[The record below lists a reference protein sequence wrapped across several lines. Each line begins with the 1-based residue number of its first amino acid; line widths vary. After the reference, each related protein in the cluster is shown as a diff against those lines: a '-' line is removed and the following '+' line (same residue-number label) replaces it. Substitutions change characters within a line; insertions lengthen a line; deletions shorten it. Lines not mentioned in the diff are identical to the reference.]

1 MASAQVTV
9 QKGKRLVGQSLKRT
23 EDPKFITGSG
33 MYLDDLRMPEMLYA
47 AFVRSPHAHAK
58 VLSVDVSPALSM
70 PGVFAAMTGKDID
83 GKVKNMP
90 TVDTAGAEGGETTE
104 GPEGSEPEE
113 ASGKGKKKATVRK
126 ALAISE
132 VNYVGE
138 AVAVVFADSVYA
150 AEDAAEAVQVDYD
163 PLDAVVDVEAALRPD
178 SPRVHPEFSD
188 NVARHYVHRVG
199 DVAGAFRKADVVVK
213 VSLLNQ
219 RIHPVSLE
227 PRGIVASYD
236 EGADLLTIWLSCQ
249 DPHNQRN
256 SIAGLLKM
264 EDSKV
269 RLIAPDTGGGF
280 GGKAAPYPEDVV
292 IGYAAKQLRRPIKWE
307 ETRREHLMTMTHG
320 RGQRQWAELAV
331 QKNGKILGYKIKI
344 LSDGGA
350 YSDGTT
356 TFLPELTDKM
366 GTGVYDIP
374 AYEADIY
381 SVFTNK
387 VPHGAYRGAG
397 RPEAAYLLE
406 RAMNVLASKLKLDPV
421 KVRQVNYIAKEKF
434 PFKTPGGYTY
444 DSADYEKNLAKA
456 LQVSGYQKLR
466 QEQREA
472 KASGRLYGI
481 GICTWT
487 EICGF
492 SPGVAQT
499 AAISV
504 LHDGSVVITIGG
516 HPHGQG
522 HAISMTQLAAD
533 ELSLPVERFT
543 VRHGDTNM
551 LPWSSMTAG
560 SRSAALT
567 GAAVLLSAR
576 KIKEKMAKIAA
587 NSLNVAASTNM
598 VFSNGKIHPEG
609 NASKSVTF
617 EDVAATAYDAE
628 KIPSGMEPTLY
639 AYTAYAPPNYT
650 FPFGTHIAVV
660 EVDRETGY
668 VKVLK
673 YFAIDDCGTLLNPML
688 VEGQVHGGVAQG
700 AGQALMEELLYD
712 ENGQLL
718 TSTLA
723 DYLVPSSDTMPE
735 IVWDRTETPTYA
747 NPMGV
752 KGIGEA
758 GTIAATPVIVN
769 AVEDALSEY
778 GVVVEKMP
786 VRSDYIRSL
795 MNGASTERSET
806 TKSGRRA

>member
-23 EDPKFITGSG
+23 EDPKFITGKG
-33 MYLDDLRMPEMLYA
+33 TYLDDLRLPEMLYA

-58 VLSVDVSPALSM
+58 VLSVDASPALQM
-70 PGVFAAMTGKDID
+70 AGVVAVLTGRDID

-90 TVDTAGAEGGETTE
+90 TVDSAGGEGG
-104 GPEGSEPEE
+104 GSS
-113 ASGKGKKKATVRK
+113 SGGKKATIRK
-126 ALAISE
+126 ALATDE

-138 AVAVVFADSVYA
+138 AVAAVFAETMYA
-150 AEDAAEAVQVDYD
+150 AADAADTVTVEYE
-163 PLDAVVDVEAALRPD
+163 PLDAVVDVEAALKPG
-178 SPRVHPEFSD
+178 SPKVHAEFSD
-188 NVARHYVHRVG
+188 NIAHHYVHRVG
-199 DVAGAFRKADVVVK
+199 DVSAAFKKADVVVK
-213 VSLLNQ
+213 VNLLNQ

-227 PRGIVASYD
+227 PRGIAASYD
-236 EGADLLTIWLSCQ
+236 EGAGLLTIWLSTQ
-249 DPHNQRN
+249 DPHNVRN
-256 SIAGLLKM
+256 SLAGLLKV
-264 EDSKV
+264 EDSSV
-269 RLIAPDTGGGF
+269 RLVAPDTGGGF

-292 IGYAAKQLRRPIKWE
+292 VAYAAKLLRRPIKWE

-320 RGQRQWAELAV
+320 RGQNQWAEIAV

-406 RAMNVLASKLKLDPV
+406 RTMSIMATKLKLDPV

-444 DSADYEKNLAKA
+444 DSADYDANLAKA
-456 LQVSGYQKLR
+456 LEVSGYQRLR

-472 KASGRLYGI
+472 KASGRLFGI

-492 SPGVAQT
+492 GPGMAQT
-499 AAISV
+499 AAINV
-504 LHDGSVVITIGG
+504 LHDGGVVLTLGG
-516 HPHGQG
+516 HAHGQG
-522 HAISMTQLAAD
+522 HAITMIQLAAD
-533 ELSLPVERFT
+533 ELGLPVESFA
-543 VRHGDTNM
+543 VRHGDTDM

-560 SRSAALT
+560 SRSGALT
-567 GAAVLLSAR
+567 GAAILISAR
-576 KIKEKMAKIAA
+576 KIKEKMGKIAA
-587 NSLNVAASTNM
+587 HTLNVSTSAKM
-598 VFSNGKIHPEG
+598 VFADGKIYPEG
-609 NASKSVTF
+609 DPSKALSF
-617 EDVAATAYDAE
+617 KDVAKSAYDAE
-628 KIPSGMEPTLY
+628 AIPEGMEPTLF
-639 AYTAYAPPNYT
+639 AYTAYAPPNFT
-650 FPFGTHIAVV
+650 FPFGTHVAVV
-660 EVDRETGY
+660 EVDRETGA
-668 VKVLK
+668 VKLLK
-673 YFAIDDCGTLLNPML
+673 YFAIDDCGKLLNPML
-688 VEGQVHGGVAQG
+688 VEGQVHGGVVQG
-700 AGQALMEELLYD
+700 AGQALMEELIYD

-723 DYLVPSSDTMPE
+723 DYLLPSSDTMPE
-735 IVWDRTETPTYA
+735 IVWARTETPTYA

-778 GVVVEKMP
+778 DVVVEKMP

-795 MNGASTERSET
+795 IQKGKKG
-806 TKSGRRA
+806 KSA

>member
-9 QKGKRLVGQSLKRT
+9 QKGKRLVGQSMKRT

-33 MYLDDLRMPEMLYA
+33 MYLDDLRLPEMLYA
-47 AFVRSPHAHAK
+47 VFVRSPHAHAK
-58 VLSVDVSPALSM
+58 ILKVDVSPALRV
-70 PGVFAAMTGKDID
+70 PGVVAALSGKDID

-90 TVDTAGAEGGETTE
+90 TVDTAGGEGG
-104 GPEGSEPEE
+104 GS
-113 ASGKGKKKATVRK
+113 ADAHDKKATVRK
-126 ALAISE
+126 ALAMGE
-132 VNYVGE
+132 VNFVGE
-138 AVAVVFADSVYA
+138 AVAVVFAESMYTAVDG
-150 AEDAAEAVQVDYD
+150 AEAVEVDYE
-163 PLDAVVDVEAALRPD
+163 PLDAVVDVEAALKRD
-178 SPRVHPEFSD
+178 SPRVHAGFSD
-188 NVARHYVHRVG
+188 NIAYHYVHRVG
-199 DVAGAFRKADVVVK
+199 DVDAAFRKADVVVK

-219 RIHPVSLE
+219 RVHPVSLE
-227 PRGIVASYD
+227 PRGVAASYS
-236 EGADLLTIWLSCQ
+236 EGEGLLTIWLSTQ
-249 DPHNQRN
+249 DPHNLRN
-256 SIAGLLKM
+256 SIAGLLKV
-264 EDSKV
+264 EDSSI

-292 IGYAAKQLRRPIKWE
+292 VAYAAKLLHRPIKWE
-307 ETRREHLMTMTHG
+307 ETRREHMMTMTHG
-320 RGQRQWAELAV
+320 RGQKQWAELAV
-331 QKNGKILGYKIKI
+331 QKNGKILGYKIKV

-381 SVFTNK
+381 SIFTNK

-397 RPEAAYLLE
+397 RPEAAYLIE

-421 KVRQVNYIAKEKF
+421 KVRQANYISKEKF
-434 PFKTPGGYTY
+434 PFTTPGGYTY
-444 DSADYEKNLAKA
+444 DSADYELNLAKA

-472 KASGRLYGI
+472 KAAGRLFGI

-492 SPGVAQT
+492 APGTPQT
-499 AAISV
+499 AAVTV
-504 LHDGSVVITIGG
+504 LNDGGVVLTIGG

-522 HAISMTQLAAD
+522 HAISMIQLAAD
-533 ELSLPVERFT
+533 ELSLDPKQFT

-551 LPWSSMTAG
+551 LPWSTMTAG

-567 GAAVLLSAR
+567 GAAVLISSR
-576 KIKEKMAKIAA
+576 KIKEKMSKVAA
-587 NSLNVAASTNM
+587 HALNVSTSTKM
-598 VFSNGKIHPEG
+598 VFADGKIYPEG
-609 NASKSVTF
+609 EAGKALTF
-617 EDVAATAYDAE
+617 KEVAELAYNPE
-628 KIPSGMEPTLY
+628 KIPQGMESTLFE
-639 AYTAYAPPNYT
+639 YTAYAPPNFT
-650 FPFGTHIAVV
+650 FPFGTHLAVV
-660 EVDRETGY
+660 EVDRETGV
-668 VKVLK
+668 VKLLK
-673 YFAIDDCGTLLNPML
+673 YFAIDDCGKVLNPML

-700 AGQALMEELLYD
+700 LGQAMLEELLYD

-723 DYLVPSSDTMPE
+723 DYLIPSADTIPE
-735 IVWDRTETPTYA
+735 MVWARTETPTYA

-758 GTIAATPVIVN
+758 GTIAATPVLVN

-786 VRSDYIRSL
+786 LRSDYIKSL
-795 MNGASTERSET
+795 IRGAKKR
-806 TKSGRRA
+806 

>member
-33 MYLDDLRMPEMLYA
+33 MYLDDLRLPEMLYA

-58 VLSVDVSPALSM
+58 ILKVDVSPALRL
-70 PGVFAAMTGKDID
+70 PGVAAALSGKDLD

-90 TVDTAGAEGGETTE
+90 TVDTAGGEGG
-104 GPEGSEPEE
+104 GS
-113 ASGKGKKKATVRK
+113 ADTHGKKATVRK
-126 ALAISE
+126 ALAMGE
-132 VNYVGE
+132 VNFVGE
-138 AVAVVFADSVYA
+138 AVAVVFAESMYA
-150 AEDAAEAVQVDYD
+150 AVDAAEAVEVEYE
-163 PLDAVVDVEAALRPD
+163 PLDAVVDVEAALKSD
-178 SPRVHPEFSD
+178 SPRVHAGFSD
-188 NVARHYVHRVG
+188 NIAHHYVHRVG
-199 DVAGAFRKADVVVK
+199 DIDAAFRKADVVVK

-219 RIHPVSLE
+219 RVHPVSLE
-227 PRGIVASYD
+227 PRGVAASYS
-236 EGADLLTIWLSCQ
+236 EGEGLLTVWLSTQ
-249 DPHNQRN
+249 DPHNLRN
-256 SIAGLLKM
+256 SIAGLLGM
-264 EDSKV
+264 EDSSI

-292 IGYAAKQLRRPIKWE
+292 IAFAAKLLRRPIKWE
-307 ETRREHLMTMTHG
+307 ETRREHMMTMTHG
-320 RGQRQWAELAV
+320 RGQKQWAELAV
-331 QKNGKILGYKIKI
+331 QKDGKILGYKIKI

-381 SVFTNK
+381 SIFTNK

-397 RPEAAYLLE
+397 RPEAAYLIE

-421 KVRQVNYIAKEKF
+421 RVRQANYISKEKF

-444 DSADYEKNLAKA
+444 DSADYELNLAKA

-466 QEQREA
+466 QQQREA
-472 KASGRLYGI
+472 KAAGRLFGI

-492 SPGVAQT
+492 APGTPQT
-499 AAISV
+499 AAVTV
-504 LHDGSVVITIGG
+504 LNDGGVVLTIGG

-522 HAISMTQLAAD
+522 HAISMIQLAAD
-533 ELSLPVERFT
+533 ELGLDPNHFV
-543 VRHGDTNM
+543 VRHGDTDM
-551 LPWSSMTAG
+551 LPWSTMTAG

-567 GAAVLLSAR
+567 GAAVLISSR

-587 NSLNVAASTNM
+587 HALNVSTSTRM
-598 VFSNGKIHPEG
+598 VFDDGKIYPEG
-609 NASKSVTF
+609 GRSRALTFKEVT
-617 EDVAATAYDAE
+617 ELAYNPE
-628 KIPSGMEPTLY
+628 KIPQGMESTLFE
-639 AYTAYAPPNYT
+639 YTAYAPPNFT
-650 FPFGTHIAVV
+650 FPFGTHLAVV
-660 EVDRETGY
+660 EVDRETGV
-668 VKVLK
+668 VKLLK
-673 YFAIDDCGTLLNPML
+673 YFAIDDCGKVLNPML

-700 AGQALMEELLYD
+700 LGQAMLEELLYD

-723 DYLVPSSDTMPE
+723 DYLLPSADTIPE
-735 IVWDRTETPTYA
+735 MVWERTETPAYS
-747 NPMGV
+747 NPTGV

-758 GTIAATPVIVN
+758 GAIAATPVLVN

-786 VRSDYIRSL
+786 LRPDYIRSL
-795 MNGASTERSET
+795 IKGA
-806 TKSGRRA
+806 KKG

>member
-23 EDPKFITGSG
+23 EDPKFITGAG
-33 MYLDDLRMPEMLYA
+33 KYLDDLRLPEMLYA
-47 AFVRSPHAHAK
+47 AFVRSPHARAK
-58 VLSVDVSPALSM
+58 VLNVNAAPALM
-70 PGVFAAMTGKDID
+70 LPGVVAVLTGKDID
-83 GKVKNMP
+83 GKVKNMA
-90 TVDTAGAEGGETTE
+90 TVDSAGAEGSSLSTG
-104 GPEGSEPEE
+104 
-113 ASGKGKKKATVRK
+113 KKATVRK
-126 ALAISE
+126 VLALHE

-138 AVAVVFADSVYA
+138 AVAAVFAETMYA
-150 AEDAAEAVQVDYD
+150 AADAAEAVEVEYE
-163 PLDAVVDVEAALRPD
+163 PLQAVVDVEAALKPD
-178 SPRVHPEFSD
+178 SPRVHPHHSD
-188 NVARHYVHRVG
+188 NVAHHYVHRVG

-227 PRGIVASYD
+227 PRGVAASYD
-236 EGADLLTIWLSCQ
+236 EGAGLLTIWLSTQ
-249 DPHNQRN
+249 DPHNVRN
-256 SIAGLLKM
+256 SLAGLLRV
-264 EDSKV
+264 DDASV

-292 IGYAAKQLRRPIKWE
+292 VAYAAKHLHRPIKWE
-307 ETRREHLMTMTHG
+307 ESRREHLMTMTHG
-320 RGQRQWAELAV
+320 RGQQQYAELAV
-331 QKNGKILGYKIKI
+331 QKNGKILGYKIRI

-374 AYEADIY
+374 AYEAEIF
-381 SVFTNK
+381 SIFTNK

-406 RAMNVLASKLKLDPV
+406 RAMNVMATKLKLDPV

-434 PFKTPGGYTY
+434 PFKTPGGFTY
-444 DSADYEKNLAKA
+444 DSADYEANLAKA

-472 KASGRLYGI
+472 KAAGRLFGI

-492 SPGVAQT
+492 GPGMAQT
-499 AAISV
+499 AALNV
-504 LHDGSVVITIGG
+504 LHDGGVVVTIGG

-522 HAISMTQLAAD
+522 HASPMVALAAD
-533 ELSLPVERFT
+533 ELGLPPERFS
-543 VRHGDTNM
+543 VRHGDTDM

-567 GAAVLLSAR
+567 GAAVLISAR

-587 NSLNVAASTNM
+587 NALNVSTSTKI
-598 VFSNGKIHPEG
+598 VFADGKIYPEG
-609 NASKSVTF
+609 NVSKAVAF
-617 EDVAATAYDAE
+617 EDVASMAYDAE
-628 KIPSGMEPTLY
+628 KIPQGMEPTLF
-639 AYTAYAPPNYT
+639 AYTAYAPPNFT

-660 EVDRETGY
+660 EVDRETGV
-668 VKVLK
+668 VKLLK
-673 YFAIDDCGTLLNPML
+673 YFAIDDCGNLLNPML
-688 VEGQVHGGVAQG
+688 VEGQVHGGVVQG

-723 DYLVPSSDTMPE
+723 DYLIPSSDTMPE
-735 IVWDRTETPTYA
+735 MVWARTETPTYA

-778 GVVVEKMP
+778 DVVVEKMP
-786 VRSDYIRSL
+786 VRSDYIKSL
-795 MNGASTERSET
+795 INAAGDG
-806 TKSGRRA
+806 KKKRAG